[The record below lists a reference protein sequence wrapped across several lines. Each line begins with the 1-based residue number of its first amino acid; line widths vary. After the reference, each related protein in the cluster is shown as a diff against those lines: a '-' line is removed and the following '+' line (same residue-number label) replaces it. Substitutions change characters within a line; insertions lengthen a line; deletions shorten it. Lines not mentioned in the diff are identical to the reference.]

1 MQEEVGR
8 TQRSASNVHY
18 PSQADTGLSRII
30 ENQGSLQHKRVA
42 RNPHPPPLLT
52 IPRRGFSEKVPPIVP
67 LGVVLLGILMS
78 IFGTYS
84 KGIRRSSRTQQSGAP
99 LDVWIVRGMSIPG
112 GSLNFSV
119 STGVLFAVNCI
130 TRGRGSPQDLLPL
143 LTHPSYQ
150 DPSYPIYRGQLL
162 PSCAILYDTQH
173 LPQHLPVVTLICW
186 ISSLASFAHLCC
198 GLCFTYIF
206 LVVYS
211 FVCSRLRHISRGQ
224 TLAHQARS

>member
-1 MQEEVGR
+1 M
-8 TQRSASNVHY
+8 
-18 PSQADTGLSRII
+18 
-30 ENQGSLQHKRVA
+30 
-42 RNPHPPPLLT
+42 
-52 IPRRGFSEKVPPIVP
+52 P

-150 DPSYPIYRGQLL
+150 DPSYPIYRGRLL

-173 LPQHLPVVTLICW
+173 LPQHLPVVTLM
-186 ISSLASFAHLCC
+186 LDQLF
-198 GLCFTYIF
+198 GF
-206 LVVYS
+206 LRPLV
-211 FVCSRLRHISRGQ
+211 LRPLLYLHFSRGLLICMFTA
-224 TLAHQARS
+224 TLYIVGPNTCTPSTIVDKAGV